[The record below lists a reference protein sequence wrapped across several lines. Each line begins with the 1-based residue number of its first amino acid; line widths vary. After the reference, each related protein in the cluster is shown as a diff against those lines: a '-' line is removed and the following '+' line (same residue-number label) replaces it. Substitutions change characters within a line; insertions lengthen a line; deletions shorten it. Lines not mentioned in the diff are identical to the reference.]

1 MTEKSCNFHT
11 VPLISRIFY
20 VFSFEIIRCDQCG
33 ASAVHI
39 HCGKLKRK
47 APYYVCSNHEKAE
60 EDMAKHL
67 KETREIMAA
76 RDEDISDDDCPID
89 YKHLIKD
96 STSSNSQRPNKPGP
110 LSKKR

>member
-1 MTEKSCNFHT
+1 M
-11 VPLISRIFY
+11 
-20 VFSFEIIRCDQCG
+20 
-33 ASAVHI
+33 
-39 HCGKLKRK
+39 
-47 APYYVCSNHEKAE
+47 CSNHEKAE

-67 KETREIMAA
+67 EESRKLMAA

-96 STSSNSQRPNKPGP
+96 TTSSQRPNKPGP